1 MCCLFG
7 LIDTTQ
13 QMSDAQKR
21 RIISCLA
28 RASEVRGTD
37 ATGYACNAGGLF
49 YIKEAPVSAHKMKF
63 RIPKDA
69 HVIMGHTRM
78 TTQGLA
84 TRNANN
90 HPFPGKVAD
99 GQFALAHNG
108 VLSNDDLLRS
118 IHDLPNT
125 KIETDSYVAVQLIEK
140 RNSLDFDAIRFM
152 AEEVKGTFCFTLLDQ
167 KNRLYIVKGN
177 NPLSLYRFREGFYA
191 YASTREILDEGLE
204 RAGYRGH
211 PYEEIPIQSGEILM
225 IDRDGTITREHF
237 KPPVSYS
244 YTRWYTF
251 AEQEDEV
258 SAEYRNYMM
267 NFAESLGVPKRE
279 LEWLASFGY
288 PDDDLEEC
296 VFDDAYRKSCL
307 EFAGY
312 YDEMEEDYENF
323 ADCPWYCTEGA
334 RY

>member
-7 LIDTTQ
+7 MIDTTQ
-13 QMSDAQKR
+13 QMPDAQKR

-37 ATGYACNAGGLF
+37 ATGYACNTSGHI
-49 YIKEAPVSAHKMKF
+49 YIKKAPVAAHKMKF

-78 TTQGLA
+78 TTQGAA
-84 TRNANN
+84 TRNSNN

-125 KIETDSYVAVQLIEK
+125 KIETDSYVAVQLIEQK
-140 RNSLDFDAIRFM
+140 NSLDFNAIRFM
-152 AEEVKGTFCFTLLDQ
+152 AEEVKGTFCFTLLDE

-211 PYEEIPIQSGEILM
+211 PYEEIPIQSGEIVA
-225 IDRDGTITREHF
+225 IDPDGTITREHF
-237 KPPVSYS
+237 QPPASYS

-258 SAEYRNYMM
+258 STEYRCFMM

-296 VFDDAYRKSCL
+296 VFDDAYRRSCL

-323 ADCPWYCTEGA
+323 ADCPWYCAEGA